1 MPQFTRLQWRHQ
13 AQNLAGY
20 YQRLLDEQGSI
31 WAMELWMVRQWQ
43 RLIEQPNLD
52 EDEVLLFAQAVQFH
66 KNEGTVW
73 FEVQY
78 LVDKWIGETNL

>member
-1 MPQFTRLQWRHQ
+1 
-13 AQNLAGY
+13 
-20 YQRLLDEQGSI
+20 
-31 WAMELWMVRQWQ
+31 MVRQWQ